1 MATGGSGAGGGAGG
15 AGNDHYKRNTFTSYV
30 APLPGDMRATADTN
44 EWCLPSDLRDV
55 HLARPRLLQGEQI
68 VATAPAY
75 MYSPIDPMDNAT
87 SSGSGSSSS
96 SNTAGGGGSIS
107 HNSHSN
113 GNGMSSSV
121 NDGGSH
127 KEATFGLLS
136 VTNFK
141 LAFVPLHASKRNLE
155 AGAATAPLCDL
166 YQENTYLGRNEIT
179 LNNIDQIYTIAE
191 LGRAAS
197 ALQAARMASHVS
209 RRKKLEPFKQHNIS
223 GRIAAL
229 HIVCKN
235 FRLLKFAFQQQDS
248 KLSGASDHGKLIASA
263 LVRFGYPMRHD
274 LSFAYAYREP
284 YYSTLGPASGTC
296 MYASKND
303 WARELIRCGASEWQV
318 VSSASV
324 PLLQNPLHAGKYTV
338 PPHFVI
344 PKSCTVDRFLDLS
357 RAFCDSRAGFWVY
370 SYGAS
375 AASLVR
381 LAELQPAAQQDTKLE
396 NVMLELVRK
405 CDERRQLKL
414 LQLTDRLPSILDVRR
429 SYQKLRRLCTPETP
443 EKFMLQDDKYL
454 GLIEKTNW
462 LFYVSLCL
470 RYSSEAAA
478 TLRSGVTCVLQESNG
493 RDLCC
498 AISSL
503 TQLLLDPHFRTIDG
517 FQSLV
522 QKEWVA
528 LEHPFQRRLG
538 HVYPAQGSGSG
549 GSGGGSNGSELLDSE
564 QSPVFLLFLDCVWQ
578 LLQQFPDEFE
588 FTQTY
593 LTSLWD
599 ACFMPIFDT
608 FQFDTQA
615 QRSKAV
621 MDSQL
626 VLRPVW
632 DWGEQFS
639 DKDKM
644 FFSNPLYQRQKGD
657 LGAQSSAAG
666 AAAHRRSLAVGN
678 RGGTG
683 GGIGAV
689 PGSTPSRNTINPQLF
704 ATVSSV
710 PQDRFLQPA
719 HRICDLSVWDQC
731 YYRWLPVLDIRGGGQ
746 PQVDLFHRL
755 LLSNIAKVQRCL
767 EIQSFE
773 ELPDAYFEA
782 TGESRSSLHK
792 EELAEKVED
801 EAEYVDGVERRRKT
815 TTKAGTPTNGFSP
828 VSGNLQ
834 LSSLSSFFPFG
845 SPIAGDAPHQ
855 LYDILNSSS
864 ELLQDTTSILDK
876 SSIL

>member
-1 MATGGSGAGGGAGG
+1 MSMATGGGGAGSGAGG
-15 AGNDHYKRNTFTSYV
+15 AGNDHHKRNTFTSYV

-68 VATAPAY
+68 VASAPAY
-75 MYSPIDPMDNAT
+75 MYSPIDPMDN
-87 SSGSGSSSS
+87 GSGSS
-96 SNTAGGGGSIS
+96 N
-107 HNSHSN
+107 NSN
-113 GNGMSSSV
+113 GNNGNSSAATAS
-121 NDGGSH
+121 DGNSH
-127 KEATFGLLS
+127 KEAIFGLLS

-141 LAFVPLHASKRNLE
+141 LAFVPLHANRNP
-155 AGAATAPLCDL
+155 AGAAAPLCDL
-166 YQENTYLGRNEIT
+166 YQENAYLGRNEIT
-179 LNNIDQIYTIAE
+179 LNNIDQIFTIAE

-197 ALQAARMASHVS
+197 ALQAARMTSHVS
-209 RRKKLEPFKQHNIS
+209 RRKKLEPFKQHTIS

-229 HIVCKN
+229 HVVCKN

-263 LVRFGYPMRHD
+263 LVRFAYPMRHD
-274 LSFAYAYREP
+274 LSFAYAHREP
-284 YYSTLGPASGTC
+284 YYSTLGASGTS
-296 MYASKND
+296 MYATKND

-324 PLLQNPLHAGKYTV
+324 QLLQNPLHAGKYTV

-344 PKSCTVDRFLDLS
+344 PKSCSVDRFLDLS
-357 RAFCDSRAGFWVY
+357 RAFCDSRAAFWVY

-414 LQLTDRLPSILDVRR
+414 LQLTDRLPSIQDVRR
-429 SYQKLRRLCTPETP
+429 AYQKLRRLCTPETP

-454 GLIEKTNW
+454 GLLEKTNW

-470 RYSSEAAA
+470 RYASEAAA

-538 HVYPAQGSGSG
+538 HVYPAQSSG
-549 GSGGGSNGSELLDSE
+549 GSSGSNSSELLEGE

-588 FTQTY
+588 FSQTY
-593 LTSLWD
+593 LTTLWD

-615 QRSKAV
+615 QRRKAV
-621 MDSQL
+621 ADTQL

-644 FFSNPLYQRQKGD
+644 FFSNPMYQRQKGD
-657 LGAQSSAAG
+657 LGAQSSAV
-666 AAAHRRSLAVGN
+666 AHRRSLAVAGS
-678 RGGTG
+678 RAGS
-683 GGIGAV
+683 
-689 PGSTPSRNTINPQLF
+689 GSTPSRNTINPQLF
-704 ATVSSV
+704 ATASSV

-719 HRICDLSVWDQC
+719 HRIFDLSVWDQC

-767 EIQSFE
+767 ELQSYE
-773 ELPDAYFEA
+773 DLPDAYYEA
-782 TGESRSSLHK
+782 SGEPRPTLQK
-792 EELAEKVED
+792 DEKVDKED
-801 EAEYVDGVERRRKT
+801 ETEYVDGVERRRKT
-815 TTKAGTPTNGFSP
+815 TTKAGTPTNGLNS

-834 LSSLSSFFPFG
+834 ISTLSSFFPFG
-845 SPIAGDAPHQ
+845 NPIAGDAPHQ

-864 ELLQDTTSILDK
+864 ELLLDTTSFLDK
-876 SSIL
+876 SSIV

>member
-1 MATGGSGAGGGAGG
+1 MATGGGGGGG
-15 AGNDHYKRNTFTSYV
+15 GGIGGFVGLGGLGGGGIGGDDHHKRNTFTSYV
-30 APLPGDMRATADTN
+30 APLPGDLRASAATN

-55 HLARPRLLQGEQI
+55 HAAKPRLLQGEQI
-68 VATAPAY
+68 VASAPAY
-75 MYSPIDPMDNAT
+75 MYSAIDPMDSA
-87 SSGSGSSSS
+87 SSS
-96 SNTAGGGGSIS
+96 T
-107 HNSHSN
+107 
-113 GNGMSSSV
+113 
-121 NDGGSH
+121 
-127 KEATFGLLS
+127 EATFGLLS

-141 LAFVPLHASKRNLE
+141 LAFVPLHSKRNPY
-155 AGAATAPLCDL
+155 ASPPLGDL
-166 YQENTYLGRNEIT
+166 YQENAYLGRNEIT

-197 ALQAARMASHVS
+197 ALQAARMAGAVN

-263 LVRFGYPMRHD
+263 LVRFAYPMRHD
-274 LSFAYAYREP
+274 LSFAYAHKEQ
-284 YYSTLGPASGTC
+284 YYSTMGASGTS
-296 MYASKND
+296 MYATKND
-303 WARELIRCGASEWQV
+303 WARELIRCGATEWQV

-324 PLLQNPLHAGKYTV
+324 KLLQNPLHVGKYTV

-357 RAFCDSRAGFWVY
+357 RAFCDSRAAFWVY
-370 SYGAS
+370 SYGEK

-381 LAELQPAAQQDTKLE
+381 LAELQPAAQQDTKSE
-396 NVMLELVRK
+396 NIMLELVRK
-405 CDERRQLKL
+405 CEGGRHLKL
-414 LQLTDRLPSILDVRR
+414 MQLTDQLPSTQDVLRA
-429 SYQKLRRLCTPETP
+429 YQKLRRLCTPETP

-454 GLIEKTNW
+454 ALLEKTNW

-470 RYSSEAAA
+470 RSASEAAVF
-478 TLRSGVTCVLQESNG
+478 LRNGVTCVLQESNG

-498 AISSL
+498 VISSL
-503 TQLLLDPHFRTIDG
+503 TQLLLDPHFRSIDG

-538 HVYPAQGSGSG
+538 HVYPAQSSGS
-549 GSGGGSNGSELLDSE
+549 SSELQESE

-578 LLQQFPDEFE
+578 LQQQFQDEFE
-588 FTQTY
+588 FSQTY
-593 LTSLWD
+593 LTTLWD

-615 QRSKAV
+615 QRTKAHL
-621 MDSQL
+621 DSQL

-644 FFSNPLYQRQKGD
+644 FFTNPLYQRQRGD
-657 LGAQSSAAG
+657 LSGQG
-666 AAAHRRSLAVGN
+666 LVAHRRSQAVGN
-678 RGGTG
+678 RMAGGAAPSAT
-683 GGIGAV
+683 
-689 PGSTPSRNTINPQLF
+689 STPSRNTINPQLF
-704 ATVSSV
+704 ATASMV

-719 HRICDLSVWDQC
+719 HRIFDLSVWEQC

-746 PQVDLFHRL
+746 SQVDLYHRL

-767 EIQSFE
+767 EFQSFDD
-773 ELPDAYFEA
+773 LPDAYYEV
-782 TGESRSSLHK
+782 TGDSRQAALQLSQ
-792 EELAEKVED
+792 EEDAV
-801 EAEYVDGVERRRKT
+801 EYVDGVERRKKT
-815 TTKAGTPTNGFSP
+815 PQRATPTNGLNS
-828 VSGNLQ
+828 VSGNL
-834 LSSLSSFFPFG
+834 LSLSTLSSFFPFG
-845 SPIAGDAPHQ
+845 NPIAGDAPHQ
-855 LYDILNSSS
+855 LYDILSNSS
-864 ELLQDTTSILDK
+864 EFLLDTSSFLDK
-876 SSIL
+876 SSIV

>member
-1 MATGGSGAGGGAGG
+1 MATGGSGAGSGSGG

-55 HLARPRLLQGEQI
+55 HLARPRLLPGEQI
-68 VATAPAY
+68 VASAPAY
-75 MYSPIDPMDNAT
+75 MYSPIEPMD
-87 SSGSGSSSS
+87 SSI
-96 SNTAGGGGSIS
+96 NIS
-107 HNSHSN
+107 HNNSN
-113 GNGMSSSV
+113 GNGMASV

-141 LAFVPLHASKRNLE
+141 LAFVPLHATSKRNPE
-155 AGAATAPLCDL
+155 AGVVTAPLCDL

-263 LVRFGYPMRHD
+263 LVRFAYPMRHD

-284 YYSTLGPASGTC
+284 YYSTLGPATGTS

-303 WARELIRCGASEWQV
+303 WARELIRCGATEWQV

-357 RAFCDSRAGFWVY
+357 RAFCDSRAAFWVY

-414 LQLTDRLPSILDVRR
+414 LQLTDRLPSIQDVRR

-478 TLRSGVTCVLQESNG
+478 TLRSGITCVLQESNG

-538 HVYPAQGSGSG
+538 HVYTAQGSGSG
-549 GSGGGSNGSELLDSE
+549 GSGSSGGNNGSELLEGE

-621 MDSQL
+621 LDSQL

-657 LGAQSSAAG
+657 LAGAQSSAAG
-666 AAAHRRSLAVGN
+666 AGAAHRRSLAVGHN
-678 RGGTG
+678 RGGTAG
-683 GGIGAV
+683 GAS
-689 PGSTPSRNTINPQLF
+689 GSTPSRNTINPQLF

-767 EIQSFE
+767 ELQSYE
-773 ELPDAYFEA
+773 ELPDAYFEV
-782 TGESRSSLHK
+782 TGESRSSLQK
-792 EELAEKVED
+792 EETPVED
-801 EAEYVDGVERRRKT
+801 EAEYVDGVERRRKP

-828 VSGNLQ
+828 VSGNHLQ

>member
-1 MATGGSGAGGGAGG
+1 MATGGAGGGGLGGLGG
-15 AGNDHYKRNTFTSYV
+15 AGSAGNADHHKRNTFTSYV

-55 HLARPRLLQGEQI
+55 HLAKPRLLQGEQI
-68 VATAPAY
+68 VASAPAY
-75 MYSPIDPMDNAT
+75 MYSSIDPMD
-87 SSGSGSSSS
+87 SGSGSSSS
-96 SNTAGGGGSIS
+96 PA
-107 HNSHSN
+107 
-113 GNGMSSSV
+113 
-121 NDGGSH
+121 DGKSH

-141 LAFVPLHASKRNLE
+141 LAFVPLHAKRNP
-155 AGAATAPLCDL
+155 AAPLGDL
-166 YQENTYLGRNEIT
+166 YQENAYLGRNEIT
-179 LNNIDQIYTIAE
+179 LNNIDHIYTIAE

-197 ALQAARMASHVS
+197 ALQAARGMASHGMASHGS
-209 RRKKLEPFKQHNIS
+209 RRKKLEPFKQQNIS

-248 KLSGASDHGKLIASA
+248 KMFGASDQGKLIASA
-263 LVRFGYPMRHD
+263 LVRFAYPMRHD
-274 LSFAYAYREP
+274 LSFAYAHKEQ
-284 YYSTLGPASGTC
+284 YYSTLGASGTS
-296 MYASKND
+296 MYATKND
-303 WARELIRCGASEWQV
+303 WARELIRCGATEWQV

-324 PLLQNPLHAGKYTV
+324 QLLQNPLQAGKYTV

-344 PKSCTVDRFLDLS
+344 PKSCGVDRFLDLS
-357 RAFCDSRAGFWVY
+357 RAFCDSRAAFWVY
-370 SYGAS
+370 SYGGS
-375 AASLVR
+375 AALVR
-381 LAELQPAAQQDTKLE
+381 LAELQPAAQQDTKSE

-405 CDERRQLKL
+405 CDVGRQLNL
-414 LQLTDRLPSILDVRR
+414 LQLTDRLPNIQDVLRA
-429 SYQKLRRLCTPETP
+429 YQKLRRLCTPETP

-454 GLIEKTNW
+454 GLLEKTNW

-470 RYSSEAAA
+470 RYASEAAA

-498 AISSL
+498 VISSL
-503 TQLLLDPHFRTIDG
+503 AQLLLDPHFRTIDG

-538 HVYPAQGSGSG
+538 HVYPAQPAG
-549 GSGGGSNGSELLDSE
+549 GNAELLESE
-564 QSPVFLLFLDCVWQ
+564 QSPVFLLYLDCVWQ
-578 LLQQFPDEFE
+578 LLQQFTDEFE

-593 LTSLWD
+593 LTTLWD

-615 QRSKAV
+615 QRLKAV
-621 MDSQL
+621 RDSQL

-644 FFSNPLYQRQKGD
+644 FFSNPLYQRQRGD
-657 LGAQSSAAG
+657 LGAQAA
-666 AAAHRRSLAVGN
+666 AAAHRRSLAVGSK
-678 RGGTG
+678 GAHGTG
-683 GGIGAV
+683 L
-689 PGSTPSRNTINPQLF
+689 GSTPSRNTINPQLF
-704 ATVSSV
+704 ATASSV

-719 HRICDLSVWDQC
+719 HRIFDLQVWDQC

-755 LLSNIAKVQRCL
+755 LLSNIAKVQRCI
-767 EIQSFE
+767 EFQNFDD
-773 ELPDAYFEA
+773 LPEAFYEA
-782 TGESRSSLHK
+782 TGESRPNQQRD
-792 EELAEKVED
+792 EKPDKED
-801 EAEYVDGVERRRKT
+801 EAEFVDGVERRRKT
-815 TTKAGTPTNGFSP
+815 TTKAATPTNGLNS

-834 LSSLSSFFPFG
+834 LSTLSSFFPFG
-845 SPIAGDAPHQ
+845 NPIAGDAPHQ
-855 LYDILNSSS
+855 LYDILSSSS
-864 ELLQDTTSILDK
+864 ELLMETSSFLDK
-876 SSIL
+876 SSIV

>member
-1 MATGGSGAGGGAGG
+1 MATGSAGGGGG
-15 AGNDHYKRNTFTSYV
+15 LGVGSTDHHKRNTFTSYV

-55 HLARPRLLQGEQI
+55 HLAKPRLLQGEQI
-68 VATAPAY
+68 VASAPAY
-75 MYSPIDPMDNAT
+75 MYSSIDPMD
-87 SSGSGSSSS
+87 SGSGGGGGGSGGSGSGSSYSS
-96 SNTAGGGGSIS
+96 SATAVVD
-107 HNSHSN
+107 
-113 GNGMSSSV
+113 GN
-121 NDGGSH
+121 SH

-141 LAFVPLHASKRNLE
+141 LAFVPLHAKRNP
-155 AGAATAPLCDL
+155 AAAPLVDL
-166 YQENTYLGRNEIT
+166 YQENAYLGRNEIT
-179 LNNIDQIYTIAE
+179 LNNIDHIYTIAE

-197 ALQAARMASHVS
+197 ALQAARGMANQHGS

-248 KLSGASDHGKLIASA
+248 KLFGASDQGKLIASA
-263 LVRFGYPMRHD
+263 LVRFAYPMRHD
-274 LSFAYAYREP
+274 LSFAYAHREP
-284 YYSTLGPASGTC
+284 YYSTLGASGTS
-296 MYASKND
+296 MYATKND
-303 WARELIRCGASEWQV
+303 WARELIRCGATEWQV

-324 PLLQNPLHAGKYTV
+324 QLLQNPLQASKYSV

-344 PKSCTVDRFLDLS
+344 PKSCSVDRFLDLS
-357 RAFCDSRAGFWVY
+357 RAFCDSRAAFWTY
-370 SYGAS
+370 SYGGS
-375 AASLVR
+375 AALVR
-381 LAELQPAAQQDTKLE
+381 LAELQPAAQQDTKSE

-405 CDERRQLKL
+405 CDVGRQLIL
-414 LQLTDRLPSILDVRR
+414 LQLTDRLPSIQDVLRA
-429 SYQKLRRLCTPETP
+429 YHKLRRLCTPETP

-454 GLIEKTNW
+454 GLLEKTNW

-470 RYSSEAAA
+470 RYASEAAA

-498 AISSL
+498 VISSL
-503 TQLLLDPHFRTIDG
+503 AQLLLDPHFRTIDG

-538 HVYPAQGSGSG
+538 HVYPAQPAG
-549 GSGGGSNGSELLDSE
+549 GSAELLESE

-615 QRSKAV
+615 QRLKAV
-621 MDSQL
+621 RDSQL

-644 FFSNPLYQRQKGD
+644 FFSNPLYQRQRSD
-657 LGAQSSAAG
+657 LAANSSAAL
-666 AAAHRRSLAVGN
+666 AHRRSLAVG
-678 RGGTG
+678 GGAAGGAAG
-683 GGIGAV
+683 GGKGSHGGA
-689 PGSTPSRNTINPQLF
+689 TPSRNTINPQLF
-704 ATVSSV
+704 ATASSV

-719 HRICDLSVWDQC
+719 HRIFDLQVWDQC

-746 PQVDLFHRL
+746 SQVDLFHRL

-767 EIQSFE
+767 EFQNYDD
-773 ELPDAYFEA
+773 LPDAFYEA
-782 TGESRSSLHK
+782 TGESRS
-792 EELAEKVED
+792 AIQQANRED
-801 EAEYVDGVERRRKT
+801 EAEFVDGVERRRKA
-815 TTKAGTPTNGFSP
+815 KAATPTNGLNS

-834 LSSLSSFFPFG
+834 LSTLSSFFPFG
-845 SPIAGDAPHQ
+845 NPIAGDAPHQ
-855 LYDILNSSS
+855 LYDVLSSSS
-864 ELLQDTTSILDK
+864 ELLMETSSFLDK
-876 SSIL
+876 SSIV